1 VVTPEVVT
9 PEVVTTK
16 VAVVEPEATV
26 TNAGTVRLGLLL
38 VSDTGIP
45 AAGAGAFKVMV
56 QMEVPFPCRED
67 GLQES
72 DTNW

>member
-1 VVTPEVVT
+1 VVT

-16 VAVVEPEATV
+16 VAAVEPEAMV

-38 VSDTGIP
+38 VTDTGMP
-45 AAGAGAFKVMV
+45 AAGAGAFNVAIQV
-56 QMEVPFPCRED
+56 DAPLPCRED